1 MPMNVTFENS
11 DGEKGLEARGRLS
24 DAKDVRVNEPEKER
38 SGKRVTLTLPPGTE
52 WILSYIEMRWKEI
65 EEED

>member
-24 DAKDVRVNEPEKER
+24 DAKDVRVNKPGKER
-38 SGKRVTLTLPPGTE
+38 SGKTVVLPPGCE
-52 WILSYIEMRWKEI
+52 WVESYIEMRWREL
-65 EEED
+65 EEEDQ